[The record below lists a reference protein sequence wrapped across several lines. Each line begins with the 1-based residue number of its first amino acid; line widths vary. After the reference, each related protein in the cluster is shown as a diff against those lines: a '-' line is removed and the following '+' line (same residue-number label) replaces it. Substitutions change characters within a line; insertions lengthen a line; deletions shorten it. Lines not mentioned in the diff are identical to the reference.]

1 MEFLAA
7 VLRIINTIN
16 KGNILQKS
24 QNSKYSL
31 CTYHFVGKRLAVSKQ
46 AAYGGPII
54 CVSLQKCAFL

>member
-1 MEFLAA
+1 MEFLAV

-46 AAYGGPII
+46 AAHGCPVMCI
-54 CVSLQKCAFL
+54 SLQKCVFL